1 LSAHLDAQHFA
12 AAHKDTGAVN
22 PPLATIPDATLPT
35 RRNVAGK
42 EHVSYNTYFFQLAVL
57 GLVSFLCAS
66 AFLQQ
71 AHLASQVNNLVNIL
85 FITTSISLA
94 RLAAP
99 SCAAGPS
106 SGATWVA
113 SRTLPPQQPP
123 PPAPSGIVDNAS
135 KMQSVVTGSPDLRS
149 RASRWARS
157 FLPPRPPSMVRTL
170 RL

>member
-1 LSAHLDAQHFA
+1 V
-12 AAHKDTGAVN
+12 HKDTGAVN
-22 PPLATIPDATLPT
+22 PPLATIQDATLPT

-66 AFLQQ
+66 AFSQQ

-99 SCAAGPS
+99 KCAAGPP

-113 SRTLPPQQPP
+113 SRTLPPSPP
-123 PPAPSGIVDNAS
+123 PPTPSGIVDNMS
-135 KMQSVVTGSPDLRS
+135 KMQSVVTECPDLRS
-149 RASRWARS
+149 RASRWVRS